1 MLAVRLFGRMPVAA
15 TPIKRTSYL
24 RLFAGITSG
33 ASALTVAWKHHRVHA
48 ASPPKFDPIKLQS
61 MVCEVD
67 GKKVSSSSSE
77 KFDWKLFWHYLR
89 PQIWIIACATAT
101 ALVVAYLNV
110 AIPLELGNLIN
121 AVSSILTNSSSSID
135 IKQMLSKPTYK
146 LIELYIYQSIAT
158 FEYITLLSIAGE
170 RMAAAIRRDLF
181 HNVLKLD
188 MEFFDRTKTGEI
200 MDRLTSDVQEF
211 KSSFK
216 LLISQGMRASTQ
228 IIGSAIS
235 LYYIS
240 PTLAS
245 FAGLVIP
252 TIIAGGTLFGSLLRQ
267 LSRQAQTQLSISTG
281 IAYEAIS
288 NIRTTRAFGAE
299 TKEHEMF
306 QNEVNKARDL
316 NIRLGVGIGVFQ
328 GLNNLVMNGIVLST
342 IALGGQFVSENRLSA
357 GDLMAFLV
365 ATQTI
370 QRSLTQIS
378 VLIGQAIRGMS
389 AGARIHEYQKLTS
402 SIPLQ
407 QGIYI
412 PYHSMSGQVHFSNVS
427 FAYPTR
433 NQQIVLE
440 NFNFT
445 IPSGKT
451 VAIVGPSGSEL
462 FSIGKST
469 LCSLLVRFYD
479 PLSGQITIDGKD
491 IRTLNATWLRSNAIG
506 MINQE
511 PTLFST
517 TIMENIRFGKPNA
530 TDREVMEAA
539 KLAMAHDFIQ
549 LFPDGYQTVV
559 GERGVTVSG
568 GQRQR
573 IAIARALLKNPS
585 ILILDEGKMKIK
597 YQIVYLTFLFVL
609 ATSALDAES
618 EKQVQSAINNVAKDR
633 TTLIIAH
640 RLSTIRN
647 ADIIGVML
655 HGKLVEVGTHAELI
669 AKKNG
674 VYAELMR
681 IQQSGINIL

>member
-1 MLAVRLFGRMPVAA
+1 MLVVRLFRRIPVG
-15 TPIKRTSYL
+15 TSSIKSKSCL
-24 RLFAGITSG
+24 RLLAGITSG
-33 ASALTVAWKHHRVHA
+33 GSALTIVWKHYRVHA
-48 ASPPKFDPIKLQS
+48 SKTPKLDSNQLSSI
-61 MVCEVD
+61 VRDVE
-67 GKKVSSSSSE
+67 GKKVASSSE

-89 PQIWIIACATAT
+89 PQIWVIACATAT

-121 AVSSILTNSSSSID
+121 VISSLFTSSSSSID
-135 IKQMLSKPTYK
+135 FKEMLSKPTFR
-146 LIELYIYQSIAT
+146 LLQLYIYQSIAT

-181 HNVLKLD
+181 QNVLKLD

-216 LLISQGMRASTQ
+216 LLISQGLRASTQ
-228 IIGSAIS
+228 IVGSAVS
-235 LYYIS
+235 LYCIS
-240 PTLAS
+240 PSLATLAS
-245 FAGLVIP
+245 LVIP
-252 TIIAGGTLFGSLLRQ
+252 SIIAGGTVFGSVLRK
-267 LSRQAQTQLSISTG
+267 LSRQAQAQLSTSTG

-306 QNEVNKARDL
+306 QNEVNKACEL
-316 NIRLGVGIGVFQ
+316 NIRLGIGIGVFQ

-342 IALGGQFVSENRLSA
+342 IALGGQFVSQQRLSA

-402 SIPLQ
+402 SIPLE
-407 QGIYI
+407 QGIRI
-412 PYHSMSGQVHFSNVS
+412 PFHSMLGQVQFSNVG

-433 NQQIVLE
+433 EQQMVLE

-445 IPSGKT
+445 IPCGKT
-451 VAIVGPSGSEL
+451 VALVGPSGS
-462 FSIGKST
+462 GKST

-479 PLSGQITIDGKD
+479 PINGQITIDGKD
-491 IRTLNATWLRSNAIG
+491 IRKFNATWLRSNVIG

-517 TIMENIRFGKPNA
+517 TIMENIRFGKPDA
-530 TDREVMEAA
+530 TDAEVMEAA

-549 LFPDGYQTVV
+549 LFPDGYRTVV

-585 ILILDEGKMKIK
+585 ILILDE
-597 YQIVYLTFLFVL
+597 

-618 EKQVQSAINNVAKDR
+618 EKQVQSAINNVAKGR

-655 HGKLVEVGTHAELI
+655 HGKLVEMGTHTELMS
-669 AKKNG
+669 KKNG

>member
-1 MLAVRLFGRMPVAA
+1 MLATRLFGRIPVA
-15 TPIKRTSYL
+15 TTTLKRVSCL
-24 RLFAGITSG
+24 RLFAGVASG
-33 ASALTVAWKHHRVHA
+33 TGALTVAWKHYRVHA
-48 ASPPKFDPIKLQS
+48 AAQPPPSATFEVSKLQP
-61 MVCEVD
+61 VVHE
-67 GKKVSSSSSE
+67 KKEKKPISD
-77 KFDWKLFWHYLR
+77 KFDWSLFWSYLR

-121 AVSSILTNSSSSID
+121 AVSTLLTSSPSAID
-135 IKQMLSKPTYK
+135 FKQILSKPTYR
-146 LIELYIYQSIAT
+146 LIELYIYQSLAT

-181 HNVLKLD
+181 QNVLKLD

-228 IIGSAIS
+228 IVGSAIS

-240 PTLAS
+240 PTLATL
-245 FAGLVIP
+245 AGLVIP
-252 TIIAGGTLFGSLLRQ
+252 SIIAGGTLFGSLLRQ
-267 LSRQAQTQLSISTG
+267 LSRQAQVQLSKSTG
-281 IAYEAIS
+281 IAYEAIA

-299 TKEHEMF
+299 IKEHEMF
-306 QNEVNKARDL
+306 ESEVNKARDL
-316 NIRLGVGIGVFQ
+316 NIRLGVGIGIFQ

-342 IALGGQFVSENRLSA
+342 IALGGQYVSENRLSA

-389 AGARIHEYQKLTS
+389 AGARIHEYQKLSS

-407 QGIYI
+407 QGGRI
-412 PYHSMSGQVHFSNVS
+412 PYHSIFGEVQFSNVS

-433 NQQIVLE
+433 DQQMVLE
-440 NFNFT
+440 NFDFT

-451 VAIVGPSGSEL
+451 VAIVGPSGS
-462 FSIGKST
+462 GKST

-479 PLSGQITIDGKD
+479 PLNGKIMVDGKD
-491 IRTLNATWLRSNAIG
+491 IRTLNATWLRSNLVG

-517 TIMENIRFGKPNA
+517 TIMENIRFGKSNA
-530 TDREVMEAA
+530 TDAEVIEAA

-585 ILILDEGKMKIK
+585 ILILDE
-597 YQIVYLTFLFVL
+597 

-618 EKQVQSAINNVAKDR
+618 EKQVQSAINNVAKGR

-655 HGKLVEVGTHAELI
+655 HGKLVEMGTHAQLI
-669 AKKNG
+669 AKPKG

-681 IQQSGINIL
+681 IQQSGIDIL

>member
-585 ILILDEGKMKIK
+585 ILILDE
-597 YQIVYLTFLFVL
+597 

>member
-1 MLAVRLFGRMPVAA
+1 MPVVTAN
-15 TPIKRTSYL
+15 IKRTSCL
-24 RLFAGITSG
+24 RLLAGITSG
-33 ASALTVAWKHHRVHA
+33 GSLLTVAWKHYRVHA
-48 ASPPKFDPIKLQS
+48 SASPKQDSIKIPS
-61 MVCEVD
+61 IIHEVER
-67 GKKVSSSSSE
+67 KQISSSD
-77 KFDWKLFWHYLR
+77 KFDWKIFWYYLR
-89 PQIWIIACATAT
+89 PQIWVIACATAA

-121 AVSSILTNSSSSID
+121 VVSSLITSSSSSVD
-135 IKQMLSKPTYK
+135 FKQMLSKPTFK

-181 HNVLKLD
+181 QNILKLD

-228 IIGSAIS
+228 IVGSAVS
-235 LYYIS
+235 LYCIS
-240 PTLAS
+240 PTLAAL
-245 FAGLVIP
+245 AGLVIP
-252 TIIAGGTLFGSLLRQ
+252 SIIAGGTLFGSLLRQ
-267 LSRQAQTQLSISTG
+267 LSRQAQAQLSISTG
-281 IAYEAIS
+281 IAYEALS

-306 QNEVNKARDL
+306 QKEVNKARDL
-316 NIRLGVGIGVFQ
+316 NIRLGVGIGIFQ
-328 GLNNLVMNGIVLST
+328 GLNNLVMNGIVLGT
-342 IALGGQFVSENRLSA
+342 IALGGQYVSQQRLSA

-402 SIPLQ
+402 YIPLQ
-407 QGIYI
+407 EGTRI
-412 PYHSMSGQVHFSNVS
+412 PYHSMLGQVQFSNVS

-433 NQQIVLE
+433 QQQIILE

-445 IPSGKT
+445 IPCGKT
-451 VAIVGPSGSEL
+451 VALVGPSGS
-462 FSIGKST
+462 GKST

-479 PLSGQITIDGKD
+479 PLDGKITIDGKD
-491 IRTLNATWLRSNAIG
+491 IRKFNATWLRSNVIG

-530 TDREVMEAA
+530 TDAEVFEAA
-539 KLAMAHDFIQ
+539 KSAMAHDFIQ

-573 IAIARALLKNPS
+573 IAIA
-585 ILILDEGKMKIK
+585 
-597 YQIVYLTFLFVL
+597 
-609 ATSALDAES
+609 LDAES
-618 EKQVQSAINNVAKDR
+618 EKQVQLAINNVAKGR

-655 HGKLVEVGTHAELI
+655 HGKLVEMGTHAELI
-669 AKKNG
+669 TKKNG

-681 IQQSGINIL
+681 IQQSGIDIL

>member
-1 MLAVRLFGRMPVAA
+1 MPIV
-15 TPIKRTSYL
+15 TTNIKRTYCL
-24 RLFAGITSG
+24 RLLAGITSG
-33 ASALTVAWKHHRVHA
+33 GSVLTVAWKHYRVHA
-48 ASPPKFDPIKLQS
+48 SAPPKNDSAKIPSIIH
-61 MVCEVD
+61 EVQR
-67 GKKVSSSSSE
+67 KTISSSD
-77 KFDWKLFWHYLR
+77 KFDWKLFWYYLR

-121 AVSSILTNSSSSID
+121 AVSSLLTSSSSSID
-135 IKQMLSKPTYK
+135 FKQMLSKPTYK
-146 LIELYIYQSIAT
+146 LLELYIYQSIAT

-181 HNVLKLD
+181 QNILKLD

-216 LLISQGMRASTQ
+216 LLVSQGMRASTQ
-228 IIGSAIS
+228 IVGSAIS

-240 PTLAS
+240 PTLAGL
-245 FAGLVIP
+245 AGLVIP
-252 TIIAGGTLFGSLLRQ
+252 SIIAGGTLFGSLLRQ
-267 LSRQAQTQLSISTG
+267 LSRQAQAQLSISTG

-316 NIRLGVGIGVFQ
+316 NIRLGFGIGIFQ
-328 GLNNLVMNGIVLST
+328 GLNNLLMNGIVLST
-342 IALGGQFVSENRLSA
+342 IALGGQYVSQQHLSA

-402 SIPLQ
+402 CIPLQ
-407 QGIYI
+407 EGIRI
-412 PYHSMSGQVHFSNVS
+412 PYHSMLGQVQFSNVS

-433 NQQIVLE
+433 EQQIVLE

-445 IPSGKT
+445 IPCGKT
-451 VAIVGPSGSEL
+451 VALVGPSGS
-462 FSIGKST
+462 GKST

-479 PLSGQITIDGKD
+479 PLNGKITIDGKD
-491 IRTLNATWLRSNAIG
+491 VRKFNATWLRSNVIG

-530 TDREVMEAA
+530 TDVEVMEAA

-573 IAIARALLKNPS
+573 IAIA
-585 ILILDEGKMKIK
+585 
-597 YQIVYLTFLFVL
+597 
-609 ATSALDAES
+609 LDAES
-618 EKQVQSAINNVAKDR
+618 EKQVQSAINNVAKELVLFLKTGR

-655 HGKLVEVGTHAELI
+655 YGKLVEMGTHAELI

-681 IQQSGINIL
+681 IQQSGIDIL